1 VPTRPQHYVGVRDAA
16 AFLGMSKSFLDK
28 VRVAG
33 DGPKYHRF
41 GTAIRYTLE
50 ALSEWAEQQA
60 NKAAEPPKAA

>member
-1 VPTRPQHYVGVRDAA
+1 
-16 AFLGMSKSFLDK
+16 MSKSFLDK